1 MYFGACYYPEHW
13 PEERW
18 SRDMAMMKE
27 ANFNVVRLAEFAW
40 IKMEPEEG
48 RFEFEWLDRAI
59 ALAEKH
65 GMKVILGTP
74 TAGPPKWLMD
84 KHPDIY
90 QKDMYG
96 RVRGFGA
103 RRHYCFNNATFREY
117 TRIIVEAMAIRYGK
131 RQSVA
136 GWQIDNEL
144 GMIDTTRCYCDNC
157 LEAFRCWLDNRY
169 GSIEAVNEAWG
180 TIFSSG
186 TFRNWEE
193 LHLPTYA
200 VHQEHNP
207 GLQLDYRRF
216 CSDSALDYLTL
227 QLRILHEH
235 APGQP
240 ITTNEMG
247 KYNHIDYYDLSA
259 ELDLCALDI
268 YPAMKRDKEAMA
280 RNSAAE
286 HDMTRG
292 YKRRNYWVLE
302 HQSGTPGAN
311 VMAPT
316 PKPGDLRRW
325 TYQSVARGA
334 DAIVYFRWRT
344 LNVSVEQYWHGILHH
359 HGEPGR
365 LYEETKRTGAE
376 LRLLAPLLANTR
388 VRAKVAILRSYDNE
402 WAFEIQPHKRGYEYM
417 NHLMS
422 YYGCLYDRGITVD
435 ILSPEADL
443 SGYELVIA
451 PNLKMAKEDTVKKLY
466 DYVHDGGTLVLDI
479 RAGVKLWDNRMSQ
492 DRLPGVYRELLGI
505 VIDEYGILDETC
517 GNTFSIEG
525 GGHYP
530 AENWYEVVRL
540 KGAESAAS
548 FDADYYEGAPAVT
561 RHRYGGGEAWYV
573 ATDAGVEGMGAI
585 LERVIGDV
593 SALLPTGLGRV
604 PSGVE
609 VVERVSEKDEG
620 ISLLILI
627 NHTEATVSIECTGAF
642 LNVLGGDPVTGVCGL
657 APRDVLVLR
666 RQ

>member
-18 SRDMAMMKE
+18 AHDMAMMKE
-27 ANFNVVRLAEFAW
+27 ANFNIIRLAEFAW

-48 RFEFEWLDRAI
+48 RFDFEWLDRAI
-59 ALAEKH
+59 ELAEAH
-65 GMKVILGTP
+65 GMGVILGTP

-90 QKDMYG
+90 QKDIYG
-96 RVRGFGA
+96 HARGFGA
-103 RRHYCFNNATFREY
+103 RRHYCFNNATFRAY
-117 TRIIVEAMAIRYGK
+117 TRRIVEAMAARYGE
-131 RQSVA
+131 RASIA

-144 GMIDTTRCYCDNC
+144 GMIDTARCYCDNC
-157 LEAFRCWLDNRY
+157 LAAFKTWLEKRY
-169 GSIEAVNEAWG
+169 GTIDAVNEAWG

-186 TFRNWEE
+186 TFRNWDEV
-193 LHLPTYA
+193 HLPAYA

-216 CSDSALDYLTL
+216 CSDSAKDYLML
-227 QLRILHEH
+227 QLRILREH
-235 APGQP
+235 APTHP

-259 ELDLCALDI
+259 ELDLCSLDI
-268 YPAMKRDKEAMA
+268 YPAMKRDRGAMA

-292 YKRRNYWVLE
+292 YKRRHYWVLE

-365 LYEETKRTGAE
+365 LYEEAKRTGEE
-376 LRLLAPLLANTR
+376 LRQLAPLLAGTK

-402 WAFEIQPHKRGYEYM
+402 WAFEIQPHKRGYDYM
-417 NHLMS
+417 NHLMT

-443 SGYELVIA
+443 TGYELVIA
-451 PNLKMAKEDTVKKLY
+451 PNLKMAKDDTVEKLY
-466 DYVHDGGTLVLDI
+466 AYVREGGKLVLDI

-492 DRLPGVYRELLGI
+492 ERLPGVYRELLGI
-505 VIDEYGILDETC
+505 VIDEYGILDDTC
-517 GNTFSIEG
+517 RNTFSIDG
-525 GGHYP
+525 SPYQ
-530 AENWYEVVRL
+530 AENWYEMARL
-540 KGAESAAS
+540 EGAEAVAS
-548 FDADYYEGAPAVT
+548 FDADYYQGAPAVT
-561 RHRYGGGEAWYV
+561 RHRYGNGEAWYV
-573 ATDAGVEGMGAI
+573 ATDSGPEGMDAIIDQIVGDDASLKSSGLRIVPAGVEI
-585 LERVIGDV
+585 
-593 SALLPTGLGRV
+593 
-604 PSGVE
+604 
-609 VVERVSEKDEG
+609 VERVSETDGRSK
-620 ISLLILI
+620 LLILI
-627 NHTEATVSIECTGAF
+627 NHNDEAAAIDCADGY
-642 LNVLGGDPVTGVCGL
+642 LDVLGGNPIAGLYTL
-657 APRDVLVLR
+657 APRDVLVLQDR
-666 RQ
+666 